1 VVRRSDG
8 AEQAASW
15 WQEHVVEEAIHLL
28 VDRKQRKRIQHGAR
42 TRCSP
47 KFVPPVTCF
56 LQLGPISYFP
66 SLPNSARSWEPS
78 LQHRRIWGNIP
89 DPKYKRR

>member
-1 VVRRSDG
+1 MLVGRKRR
-8 AEQAASW
+8 
-15 WQEHVVEEAIHLL
+15 EEA
-28 VDRKQRKRIQHGAR
+28 DRDIAYV
-42 TRCSP
+42 SEALS
-47 KFVPPVTCF
+47 PVTCF